1 MDELKNL
8 LILTVTIVSVLI
20 IASLP
25 WMIILVYGFK
35 ALAAEMERVE
45 LTFGLGNAYVSL
57 LILAMVSSTLI
68 LYFLVSW
75 IIKHKDRIFEP

>member
-8 LILTVTIVSVLI
+8 LILTITIVSVLI
-20 IASLP
+20 ITSLP
-25 WMIILVYGFK
+25 WLFILAFGFQS
-35 ALAAEMERVE
+35 LAAEMERTE

-57 LILAMVSSTLI
+57 LIIAMVSSALL

-75 IIKHKDRIFEP
+75 IVKHKDRIFRQ